1 MLRNDKRFHVRRKD
15 GEITD
20 LREIEQI
27 IRKTKVCHLGLVDN
41 DEPYVVPVNFG
52 YEQNALYF
60 HSALEGRKVAL
71 IKKNNKVCFEI
82 DTDVEIGKTDRSN
95 CSVRYKSVIGTGRA
109 YILENNEEKTRGL
122 KSIMRQCAGGEYSF
136 SEERLDT
143 LLVIKIDIES
153 ITGKQSGY

>member
-15 GEITD
+15 IEITD

-27 IRKTKVCHLGLVDN
+27 IREATVCHLGLVDN

-71 IKKNNKVCFEI
+71 IKKSNKVCFEI
-82 DTDVEIGKTDRSN
+82 DTDVEIGKTDSSN

-109 YILENNEEKTRGL
+109 YILENNEEKARGL

-136 SEERLDT
+136 SEEKLDT
-143 LLVIKIDIES
+143 VLVIRIDIES